1 MNHSTTQP
9 TSPSDNQQLRSP
21 RARRF
26 LGQPAPKC
34 MLAGT
39 TLVALLVMAL
49 LLALRMTHYP
59 TDTSTNAEQ
68 VPPPTLWELLFHRQ

>member
-1 MNHSTTQP
+1 
-9 TSPSDNQQLRSP
+9 
-21 RARRF
+21 
-26 LGQPAPKC
+26 